1 MTAETNWQAFEDAII
16 STQADMTLPEIQQM
30 TGANNLAEAVA
41 RLIRSSRARD

>member
-1 MTAETNWQAFEDAII
+1 MANETDWSAFEDSII

-30 TGANNLAEAVA
+30 TGADTLAQAVA